1 MLEIE
6 IKILEIDPLEIERKL
21 LNLGAKKEV
30 TVLVVDKSFDFSN
43 HFLNKRKQLL
53 RLRVLGDKFYLAHK
67 GNMQKSEIA
76 RIVEETETQIYDA
89 KIMESIL
96 KKIGLQIVKHRE
108 KKRTSFILGNARC
121 EIDQYPQIPPY
132 MEIEGSEKDILDI
145 IGKLGYSLKDTT
157 KMSASKVL
165 KKYKIDDKFL
175 RF

>member
-1 MLEIE
+1 
-6 IKILEIDPLEIERKL
+6 
-21 LNLGAKKEV
+21 
-30 TVLVVDKSFDFSN
+30 
-43 HFLNKRKQLL
+43 
-53 RLRVLGDKFYLAHK
+53 
-67 GNMQKSEIA
+67 MQKSEIA